1 MTEESKAAG
10 DVPPLKD
17 KVEKLADDAVAAGSR
32 ITDNETGAKA
42 AEFADDVFEKAEEL
56 GKKALDSETG
66 RKVTAKA
73 SELGKKALDSE
84 VGQKVAAAAEDLGA
98 SEAGQTAKKIWNTPL
113 GRNVGAGAAAGAAAG
128 LIVPFF
134 GPLFGA
140 ALGGGLGYLRTLAKA
155 KKG

>member
-1 MTEESKAAG
+1 MTEETKGPGS
-10 DVPPLKD
+10 VPPLKD

-32 ITDNETGAKA
+32 ITDNAAGAKVA
-42 AEFADDVFEKAEEL
+42 DFADDVFEKAEEL

-73 SELGKKALDSE
+73 SELSKKAMDTD
-84 VGQKVAAAAEDLGA
+84 VGHKVAAAADDLGS
-98 SEAGQTAKKIWNTPL
+98 SEAGQTAKKIWNTPV

-140 ALGGGLGYLRTLAKA
+140 VVGGGLGYLRTLAKA
-155 KKG
+155 KKP